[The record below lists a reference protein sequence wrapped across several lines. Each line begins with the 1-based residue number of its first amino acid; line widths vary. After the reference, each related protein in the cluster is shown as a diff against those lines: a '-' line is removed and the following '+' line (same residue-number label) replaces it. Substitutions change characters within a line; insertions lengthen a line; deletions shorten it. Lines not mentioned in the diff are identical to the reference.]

1 MLLLFLKTVERV
13 HVKDKNILTS
23 GSGNKEN
30 RMDSRHVEGGKRKI
44 SEYVKVQFD
53 RIKIV

>member
-1 MLLLFLKTVERV
+1 M
-13 HVKDKNILTS
+13 KDKNILTS